1 MKIILDVL
9 RLQEPEPAHAYLKE
23 SLGLPDYYGH
33 NLDAL
38 YDCLTDPGPE
48 VEIVLENQE
57 TLLEN
62 LGLGYWRL
70 VRMLADAAEESR
82 RILRAFHFLCQRS
95 ELRYPHADDRVG
107 VYGRIQL
114 DRTRLIALVL
124 QGEQPLL
131 YLGHSFRKWCA
142 EVAA

>member
-1 MKIILDVL
+1 MRSARQYGCVRIYECCSWIDLFEVYSKED
-9 RLQEPEPAHAYLKE
+9 LQELLVKELPLPE
-23 SLGLPDYYGH
+23 YYGR

-82 RILRAFHFLCQRS
+82 RIHFL
-95 ELRYPHADDRVG
+95 V
-107 VYGRIQL
+107 
-114 DRTRLIALVL
+114 
-124 QGEQPLL
+124 
-131 YLGHSFRKWCA
+131 
-142 EVAA
+142 